1 MALYENSSEDSNQSD
16 LGNPIRKNKAMNLIR
31 LIKCQQDRTTTSPI
45 VSPKPHLKKR
55 NILNK
60 DPQSNTNSIQL
71 NMNSE
76 NLETLE
82 TISPE
87 EQKNKKIHVKKKKEN
102 IKIQL
107 LKQSEE
113 IFINMRH
120 SISKGI
126 NNIEN
131 KENFNKNYETE
142 NYFENDNKEEE
153 NIKDIEKKN
162 YVQMGL
168 NSNRE
173 KINKSSQIEKPT
185 NKKKKTRPL
194 SGSIKSKKKKKNINN
209 NNIDNIY
216 KYSNI
221 QTKEVCIQTKTVDNI
236 NNKTKTTKIK
246 IQTQTHI
253 PSQSDINYRQKKD
266 KEQCKCNCIAF

>member
-1 MALYENSSEDSNQSD
+1 MALYENSNEDSNQSD
-16 LGNPIRKNKAMNLIR
+16 LGNPIRKNKTMNLIR
-31 LIKCQQDRTTTSPI
+31 LIKCQQDLTTTSPI

-60 DPQSNTNSIQL
+60 GLQSNTNSIQL

-76 NLETLE
+76 NFETLE

-142 NYFENDNKEEE
+142 NYFENDKKEEE

-173 KINKSSQIEKPT
+173 KINKSSQMEKPT
-185 NKKKKTRPL
+185 SKKKKTRPL
-194 SGSIKSKKKKKNINN
+194 SGSIKSKKKKKNKNN

-266 KEQCKCNCIAF
+266 KEQYKYKYINK

>member
-1 MALYENSSEDSNQSD
+1 
-16 LGNPIRKNKAMNLIR
+16 
-31 LIKCQQDRTTTSPI
+31 
-45 VSPKPHLKKR
+45 
-55 NILNK
+55 
-60 DPQSNTNSIQL
+60 
-71 NMNSE
+71 MNSE
-76 NLETLE
+76 NFETLE

-142 NYFENDNKEEE
+142 NYFENDKKEEE

-173 KINKSSQIEKPT
+173 KINKSSQMEKPT
-185 NKKKKTRPL
+185 SKKKKTRPL
-194 SGSIKSKKKKKNINN
+194 SGSIKSKKRRKIRIIIILIIFINIV
-209 NNIDNIY
+209 IY
-216 KYSNI
+216 KLKKYVS
-221 QTKEVCIQTKTVDNI
+221 K
-236 NNKTKTTKIK
+236 
-246 IQTQTHI
+246 
-253 PSQSDINYRQKKD
+253 QK
-266 KEQCKCNCIAF
+266 Q

>member
-16 LGNPIRKNKAMNLIR
+16 LRNPLRKNKTMNLIR

-45 VSPKPHLKKR
+45 VSPKPHIKKR
-55 NILNK
+55 NILNN
-60 DPQSNTNSIQL
+60 DPQSNINSIQL

-102 IKIQL
+102 IKVQL

-113 IFINMRH
+113 IFINIRH

-162 YVQMGL
+162 YAQMGL

-185 NKKKKTRPL
+185 YKKKKTRPL
-194 SGSIKSKKKKKNINN
+194 SGSIKSKKRRKIRIIIILIIFINIV
-209 NNIDNIY
+209 IY
-216 KYSNI
+216 KLKKYVS
-221 QTKEVCIQTKTVDNI
+221 K
-236 NNKTKTTKIK
+236 
-246 IQTQTHI
+246 
-253 PSQSDINYRQKKD
+253 QK
-266 KEQCKCNCIAF
+266 Q

>member
-16 LGNPIRKNKAMNLIR
+16 LRNPLRKNKTMNLIR

-45 VSPKPHLKKR
+45 VSPKPHIKKR
-55 NILNK
+55 NILNN
-60 DPQSNTNSIQL
+60 DPQSNINSIQL

-102 IKIQL
+102 IKVQL

-113 IFINMRH
+113 IFINRRH

-131 KENFNKNYETE
+131 KENYNKNYETE

-185 NKKKKTRPL
+185 YKKKKTRPL
-194 SGSIKSKKKKKNINN
+194 SGSIKSKKKKKNKNN

-246 IQTQTHI
+246 IQIYTYVRI
-253 PSQSDINYRQKKD
+253 VNVYF
-266 KEQCKCNCIAF
+266 N